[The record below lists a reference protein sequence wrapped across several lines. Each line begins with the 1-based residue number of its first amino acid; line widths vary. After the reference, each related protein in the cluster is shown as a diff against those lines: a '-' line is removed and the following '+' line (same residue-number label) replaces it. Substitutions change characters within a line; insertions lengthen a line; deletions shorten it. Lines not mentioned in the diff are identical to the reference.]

1 MDRINLSLADARA
14 LAVRALSA
22 NGCDQANAEAVADI
36 MMVAERDICESH
48 GLFRLPGYVTSL
60 RNGKVDGKA
69 APVASLIAPSIVRV
83 DGKGGFAP
91 LAIATGMPDL
101 IEQARTQGM
110 AALALRNIYHFA
122 ALWPE
127 IEMLTEASL
136 VGMAFTAASPM
147 VAPAGGTKPFFGT
160 NPMAFGFPRD
170 GAPPMVFDQ
179 ASAAMARGDV
189 MIHARDGH
197 ELPPGCGIDADGNPT
212 TDPNKVL
219 EGAQLPFGGYKGSG
233 IAMMVELLTG
243 GLMGDL
249 FSYEAG
255 EKDNADGGPPPGGE
269 LILAFDPARFGDAD
283 GWRAHAEGF
292 FTELSS
298 QDGVRLPGRRRH
310 INRQKTPVDGI
321 QVNRSLYETI
331 TELAG

>member
-1 MDRINLSLADARA
+1 MDRINLSLKDARA
-14 LAVRALSA
+14 LAVRVLKA
-22 NGCDQANAEAVADI
+22 NGCDQANAEAVAGI
-36 MMVAERDICESH
+36 MMAAEGDICESH

-60 RNGKVDGKA
+60 RNGKVDGRAK
-69 APVASLIAPSIVRV
+69 PVASVIAPSILRV

-91 LAIATGMPDL
+91 LAIATGMPGLIDL
-101 IEQARTQGM
+101 ARTQGM

-127 IEMLTEASL
+127 IEMLTDASL

-170 GAPPMVFDQ
+170 GAPPLVFDQ

-189 MIHARDGH
+189 MIHARDGK
-197 ELPPGCGIDADGNPT
+197 ELPPGCGIDANGKPT
-212 TDPNKVL
+212 TDPNRVL

-233 IAMMVELLTG
+233 IAMMIELLTG

-255 EKDNADGGPPPGGE
+255 RQDNADGGPPPGGE
-269 LILAFDPARFGDAD
+269 LILAFDPARFGEAN
-283 GWRAHAEGF
+283 GWRTHAEDF
-292 FTELSS
+292 FRELAS
-298 QDGVRLPGRRRH
+298 QDGVRLPGQRRH
-310 INRQKTPVDGI
+310 RNRQKTPTEGI
-321 QVNRSLYETI
+321 QVNRSLYDKI
-331 TELAG
+331 VELAG